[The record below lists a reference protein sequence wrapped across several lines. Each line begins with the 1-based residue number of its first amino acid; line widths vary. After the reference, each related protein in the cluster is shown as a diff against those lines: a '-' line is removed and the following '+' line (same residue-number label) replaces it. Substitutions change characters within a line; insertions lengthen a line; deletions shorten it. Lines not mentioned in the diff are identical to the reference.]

1 MKEEELLGSDLKLW
15 IQPYSETG
23 GIGIDLLVG
32 REGDLSMATGR
43 ENLGQAL
50 LHRLLT
56 RRGEL
61 AEIGHPDYGSRLHEL
76 IGQPNNESTRERVKL
91 YVKEAVAQELRVK
104 DVIGIEVLPLTDD
117 PSVVTVDLT
126 VLPIESTVPMN
137 LVFPFYLEVV

>member
-32 REGDLSMATGR
+32 RGGDLSMATGR

-61 AEIGHPDYGSRLHEL
+61 ADIGHPDYGSRLHEL
-76 IGQPNNESTRERVKL
+76 IGQPNHESTRERVKL

-104 DVIGIEVLPLTDD
+104 DVTGIEVLPLTND

>member
-1 MKEEELLGSDLKLW
+1 MNEEELLGSDLRLQ
-15 IQPYSETG
+15 IQPYTESG
-23 GIGIDLLVG
+23 GIGIDLFVG
-32 REGDLSMATGR
+32 RGGDLTMAAGR

-76 IGQPNNESTRERVKL
+76 IGEPNNSGTRDRVKL

-104 DVIGIEVLPLTDD
+104 DVIEIRVLPLKED
-117 PSVVTVDLT
+117 PTVVTVDLT
-126 VLPIESTVPMN
+126 VLPIHSTVPMN
-137 LVFPFYLEVV
+137 LVFPFYLEVM

>member
-104 DVIGIEVLPLTDD
+104 DVIGIEVLPLRDD

>member
-1 MKEEELLGSDLKLW
+1 MTEEELLGSDLKLR
-15 IQPYSETG
+15 IQPYTETG
-23 GIGIDLLVG
+23 GIGIDLFVG
-32 REGDLSMATGR
+32 RGGDLSMATGR

-76 IGQPNNESTRERVKL
+76 IGAPNNPSTRERVKL

-104 DVIGIEVLPLTDD
+104 DVMGIEVLPLMED
-117 PSVVTVDLT
+117 PSVVTVELT